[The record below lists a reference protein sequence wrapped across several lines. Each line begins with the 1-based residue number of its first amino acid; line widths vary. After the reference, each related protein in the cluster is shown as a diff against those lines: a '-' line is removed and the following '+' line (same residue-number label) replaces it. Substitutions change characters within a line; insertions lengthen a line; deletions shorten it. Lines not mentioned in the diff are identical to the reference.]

1 VVQATL
7 WAVGVGL
14 FFALNVGYSPKIA
27 LDVALAT
34 GLGGLCTSALGFLL
48 AEWLLRPITTLA
60 LTHGGPDT
68 PAVPGVVS
76 RVVWAWTV
84 GTGLPL
90 AGAGLALLSRG
101 ATDALTDDT
110 PTLLLII
117 VAVLA
122 SLGTMLLLARSI
134 AAPTGA
140 VRRAVQAI
148 GDGDMDIDVPVTD
161 AGEIGRLQSA
171 VNDMAAGLRQSER
184 LQDLFGRQVGPDVAR
199 QALARG
205 VELGGE
211 SLDVAVLFVDLN
223 GSTAF
228 ASGHAP
234 AEVVDLLNIF
244 FRVVVEVIDEHAGV
258 INKFAGDGARSSPT
272 RRRARRQTD
281 RCWHRHLRRHG
292 RRRQCRR
299 REPLRVHRHRRPGQ

>member
-1 VVQATL
+1 LIAGTRHRAQLRLDGAAKDGTGQATPPQAGGSFVWRHGLVYSAGMVSANAMGAAVTFVYAVVIIAPSSERQAHDQLRLNAFVFVVFLLASLLIGGAWSVVRFRPTLAWLLAGRWPDETERAVTLRQPARQTVVQATL

-148 GDGDMDIDVPVTD
+148 GDGDMD
-161 AGEIGRLQSA
+161 
-171 VNDMAAGLRQSER
+171 
-184 LQDLFGRQVGPDVAR
+184 
-199 QALARG
+199 
-205 VELGGE
+205 
-211 SLDVAVLFVDLN
+211 
-223 GSTAF
+223 ST
-228 ASGHAP
+228 
-234 AEVVDLLNIF
+234 
-244 FRVVVEVIDEHAGV
+244 
-258 INKFAGDGARSSPT
+258 
-272 RRRARRQTD
+272 
-281 RCWHRHLRRHG
+281 
-292 RRRQCRR
+292 CR
-299 REPLRVHRHRRPGQ
+299 